1 MELLWEGL
9 LLRLLQ
15 VFTCKL
21 VHTQLHIQHSNSR
34 DHRWTPPVSKYTK
47 SALSLTLFAEEVTF
61 QWDKVTLPFV
71 LWGLLAI
78 TSRFVARCNGPC
90 FCFRMAPHCLKS
102 CCLYLC
108 SQSCIQLVLWAL
120 TQATV
125 SRYLLELL
133 PPPPCME
140 YGITLQKG
148 LAVNLV
154 VHTIFTSLLLS
165 VLWWRFAISYCRRYG
180 CCWIGMG
187 WLGWFGVWQR
197 FG

>member
-1 MELLWEGL
+1 MTIGEPLLSQHTQKV
-9 LLRLLQ
+9 LQ
-15 VFTCKL
+15 VWPFL
-21 VHTQLHIQHSNSR
+21 QRMWHFNGARRLFH
-34 DHRWTPPVSKYTK
+34 
-47 SALSLTLFAEEVTF
+47 LSF
-61 QWDKVTLPFV
+61 
-71 LWGLLAI
+71 WGLLAI

-108 SQSCIQLVLWAL
+108 SQSCFQLVFWVL

-125 SRYLLELL
+125 SSYLLELL
-133 PPPPCME
+133 LPPTRME